1 MASAVTPYEIL
12 GLSPTASPLEITAAY
27 RILAQI
33 YHPDRLQSAPGNVQE
48 EAARRMRELN
58 EAYAFASKGTPTGRN
73 FGRTNGYRPPATRQP
88 SQQPPKSRW
97 ADISFEQAQR
107 ERARAA
113 AEADAAKRQR
123 EAAAVNGNAVARM
136 KPRTK
141 MPVVVAG
148 MGEALVSNKIPCKG
162 CSSIQWLPQGWKDTL
177 SDTIYFCSICDR
189 LLLCR
194 VDRERDWPTVPSGGG
209 YGY

>member
-1 MASAVTPYEIL
+1 MTPYEVL
-12 GLSPTASPLEITAAY
+12 GVSPTASPLEITAAY

-33 YHPDRLQSAPGNVQE
+33 YHPDRLQSAPENVRE

-58 EAYAFASKGTPTGRN
+58 EAYAFASKGTPMSRSS
-73 FGRTNGYRPPATRQP
+73 RSNGTRPPSTRGP
-88 SQQPPKSRW
+88 TRQPPKSRW
-97 ADISFEQAQR
+97 SDVGFEQAQR

-113 AEADAAKRQR
+113 AEAVEAKRAR
-123 EAAAVNGNAVARM
+123 EQAAVNGSAVARM

-148 MGEALVSNKIPCKG
+148 LGEALVSNNIPCQS
-162 CSSIQWLPQGWKDTL
+162 CRSIQWLPEGWKDRL
-177 SDTIYFCSICDR
+177 GDTIYFCSICDR

-194 VDRERDWPTVPSGGG
+194 VDRLRDWPTVPSQG
-209 YGY
+209 Y